1 VEVEKMFPRPQGGA
15 RDKGRHTKKLG
26 PNLTCAAVS
35 RYARMLPV
43 VRGTV
48 HNIAREWNL
57 VKRSGKHFV
66 KTTRT
71 DLMKLVNQLVQ
82 EDAFTETPGRC
93 YKHFKEFP
101 RSPLRNM

>member
-1 VEVEKMFPRPQGGA
+1 VEHVIKEGTQ
-15 RDKGRHTKKLG
+15 KLRQ
-26 PNLTCAAVS
+26 NLTCTAVS

-43 VRGTV
+43 ARGTV
-48 HNIAREWNL
+48 HNFARECNL
-57 VKRSGKHFV
+57 MKRSGKHFV

-101 RSPLRNM
+101 RSPLRNL